1 MFLGCRLL
9 SLLYAHYAAAC
20 TYVHMYARTCSSMD
34 GAVQTMYVHIPHPLY
49 TDGGSLIYSVCMYVC
64 MYMYSVAGCLGEGGG
79 NAISGISCFAVW
91 TIEAYNGQFALEN
104 H

>member
-1 MFLGCRLL
+1 MLTMQL
-9 SLLYAHYAAAC
+9 HVH
-20 TYVHMYARTCSSMD
+20 TYVCAYIHMYAPTYSSTD

-49 TDGGSLIYSVCMYVC
+49 TDGGNLIYSVCMYVHVF
-64 MYMYSVAGCLGEGGG
+64 YSVAGCLGGGGGG